1 MAAQVKQS
9 SPAPERA
16 ERQARFMKI
25 VNVPM
30 RLLLR
35 LPFPTPL
42 SGNLMLITFTGRQS
56 GKVYHQPVSYVP
68 DGDTLLTPGGGR
80 WKLNL
85 SHDQPIHARLRG
97 RDVVLR
103 PEKIRDIDEIE
114 QLIGLMKAKN
124 PNIARFIPFIDND
137 GKIDR
142 ARLEAALRY
151 GFCIVRW
158 HHEPAR

>member
-1 MAAQVKQS
+1 MTAQIKQS
-9 SPAPERA
+9 SPAPARA
-16 ERQARFMKI
+16 ERQARLMKI

-30 RLLLR
+30 RLVLS

-42 SGNLMLITFTGRQS
+42 SRNLMLLTYTGRKS

-85 SHDQPIHARLRG
+85 RDGQPIHIRLRG
-97 RDVVLR
+97 RDVTAR
-103 PEKIRDIDEIE
+103 PEKVRDIAEI
-114 QLIGLMKAKN
+114 QRLIGVMKAKN
-124 PNIARFIPFIDND
+124 PNIVRFIPFIDSN
-137 GKIDR
+137 GTIDR
-142 ARLEAALRY
+142 AKLDTALRY

-158 HHEPAR
+158 HLDSAH